1 MSTGPINVVDLFAG
15 CGGFTQGFH
24 EFIPDSA
31 ERSPFRSVAAVEL
44 DVAAATTYAANCMS
58 ELDGDRPDIWAD
70 TIETWHPAEHLN
82 GDVEVILGGPPCQGF
97 SGLGKEDPDDPRNKL
112 WRQYMRVVKA
122 IKPKVFVIE
131 NVDRFLRSPEYA
143 ALSDATTDRV
153 GAELRDYEL
162 KTKVLNA
169 ADYGVPQRR
178 RRVIA
183 IATHRDLKAIDH
195 PAPTHA
201 KPWKDS
207 RTPRQ
212 ATALFEAPPEGREP
226 WVPVEKIL
234 DLRQATRPTTG
245 TELPER
251 ETSDVTG
258 KPISG
263 AYRTRELHIG
273 RNPTAVSLARYDAIG
288 PGGNRHDLRG
298 QYRTINGELVY
309 LSTDS
314 WDRHNTG
321 SGDVM
326 GRLRRGEPA
335 VTIRTEFYK
344 PEKGRYL
351 HPTKNRPL
359 THLEAALIQGF
370 PIDYQWCGTKVQIAR
385 QIGNAVPV
393 GLASA
398 IAEVIYERLRSDG

>member
-1 MSTGPINVVDLFAG
+1 MSAQPINVVDLFAG
-15 CGGFTQGFH
+15 CGGLTQGFRQFVP
-24 EFIPDSA
+24 EG
-31 ERSPFRSVAAVEL
+31 EGRSPFHSVAAVEF
-44 DVAAATTYAANCMS
+44 DVAAATTYAANFA
-58 ELDGDRPDIWAD
+58 EEADGNRPDIWARD
-70 TIETWHPAEHLN
+70 IETWHPADHLT

-97 SGLGKEDPDDPRNKL
+97 SGLGKEDPEDPRNKL
-112 WRQYMRVVKA
+112 WRQYVRIVKA

-131 NVDRFLRSPEYA
+131 NVDRFLRSPEYEDLVA
-143 ALSDATTDRV
+143 ATADRV

-162 KTKVLNA
+162 KTEILNA
-169 ADYGVPQRR
+169 ADYGVPQAR

-195 PAPTHA
+195 PAPTHR
-201 KPWKDS
+201 KPGPERRDPARAEGLFDIDS
-207 RTPRQ
+207 EIR
-212 ATALFEAPPEGREP
+212 AP
-226 WVPVEKIL
+226 WVPVDRVL
-234 DLRQATRPTTG
+234 SLRHAKRTPTA
-245 TELPER
+245 TELPHR
-251 ETSDVTG
+251 ETTDVNG

-263 AYRTRELHIG
+263 VYLTHELHIG
-273 RNPTAVSLARYDAIG
+273 RNPTALSLARYAAIG

-298 QYRTINGELVY
+298 EYRIIDGQRVY

-314 WDRHNTG
+314 WDRHNG
-321 SGDVM
+321 GAGDVM

-370 PIDYQWCGTKVQIAR
+370 PLDYKWCGSKVQIAR
-385 QIGNAVPV
+385 QIGNAVPT
-393 GLASA
+393 GLGRA
-398 IAEVIYERLRSDG
+398 IAEVIYERLRSTT